1 MMPWRAH
8 ASRGHPAVLHAD
20 PLKIQ
25 MSIVNEL
32 WTLLQF
38 PLAWIKWAKDQGL
51 WDFVTAGSGLLIST
65 VLVSKWR
72 KKIPQFSVH
81 LTYSMGTGHRNYPN
95 VLNIEL
101 RNLMDSPLVIG
112 RPNFKFSEGIQ
123 AGRFAH
129 GNTATGDYEIK
140 FRPIGTDGQP
150 IPGYSYTHVML
161 RHREQAYGYLPLPDA
176 WDEAALMAAVAPRRR
191 WGIFKTEKGLGTL
204 FLDVVLLKDEKP
216 KVISMAVPTIRLQKG
231 IQAPTLGK
239 EWG

>member
-1 MMPWRAH
+1 
-8 ASRGHPAVLHAD
+8 
-20 PLKIQ
+20 
-25 MSIVNEL
+25 MSFVYDM
-32 WTLLQF
+32 WTFLQF

-51 WDFVTAGSGLLIST
+51 WDLVTAGSGLLIST

-101 RNLMDSPLVIG
+101 RNLMDAPLVIG
-112 RPNFKFSEGIQ
+112 RPNFKFSKGLQ

-150 IPGYSYTHVML
+150 IAGYSYTHVML
-161 RHREQAYGYLPLPDA
+161 RHREQAYGYLPLPDD
-176 WDEAALMAAVAPRRR
+176 WDEAKLLAVARPPRWYRAS
-191 WGIFKTEKGLGTL
+191 GVEKSLGTL
-204 FLDVVLLKDEKP
+204 YLDVVLLKDEKP
-216 KVISMAVPTIRLQKG
+216 KVISMAVPTIKLQKG
-231 IQAPTLGK
+231 VQAPKLGR

>member
-1 MMPWRAH
+1 M
-8 ASRGHPAVLHAD
+8 GTTQVFHAD
-20 PLKIQ
+20 HSKIQ
-25 MSIVNEL
+25 MSIVNEI
-32 WTLLQF
+32 WALLQF

-51 WDFVTAGSGLLIST
+51 WDVVTAGSGLLIST

-81 LTYSMGTGHRNYPN
+81 LTYSMGTGHKNYPN

-112 RPNFKFSEGIQ
+112 RPNFKFSNGIQ

-161 RHREQAYGYLPLPDA
+161 RHREQAYGYLPLTDE
-176 WDEAALMAAVAPRRR
+176 WDEAALLAVVKPKRR

-216 KVISMAVPTIRLQKG
+216 KVISMAVPAIKLQKG
-231 IQAPTLGK
+231 IQAPKLGR
-239 EWG
+239 EWD